1 MTFPQPAD
9 FPYIPTLCPRASVRG
24 TKLQI
29 LQAISAISI
38 NITLQIMHIP
48 RIHFTYPSHICLDSQ
63 VTCCYNAYMQ
73 HVTNMEIIMHLNDL
87 ITKFSGTT
95 EYQQKAIFST
105 LFIATNRLQTLFD
118 GHIPE
123 ISLKQFMLLSIVR
136 QSKEPLTFTQSGNL
150 LGCSRQNIKKLADV
164 LMKKGFVTIS
174 PNPCDPRAMG
184 IRITQKA
191 EDYFQKEFSV
201 YQEELRYLFEVYT
214 TEEIE
219 TLFTLLSKLY
229 TGIEYFEKRISG
241 GNTETEL

>member
-1 MTFPQPAD
+1 
-9 FPYIPTLCPRASVRG
+9 
-24 TKLQI
+24 
-29 LQAISAISI
+29 
-38 NITLQIMHIP
+38 
-48 RIHFTYPSHICLDSQ
+48 
-63 VTCCYNAYMQ
+63 
-73 HVTNMEIIMHLNDL
+73 MHLNDL

-184 IRITQKA
+184 IRITPKA
-191 EDYFQKEFSV
+191 ENYFRKEFSA
-201 YQEELRYLFEVYT
+201 YQEKLHYLFEIYT
-214 TEEIE
+214 AEEIE
-219 TLFTLLSKLY
+219 MLFTLLSKLY
-229 TGIEYFEKRISG
+229 MGIDYFEKKITDESP
-241 GNTETEL
+241 EAK